1 MNVRIDDTCIACGV
15 CTDLCPDVFIMG
27 DEIAEVVANPIPPEF
42 EDEAKEAAE
51 DCPVDAIII
60 E

>member
-1 MNVRIDDTCIACGV
+1 M
-15 CTDLCPDVFIMG
+15 CPDVFIMG
-27 DEIAEVVANPIPPEF
+27 DEVAEVVANPVPPEF
-42 EDEAKEAAE
+42 EDEARQAAE